1 MTPFAL
7 MAALTAAVLTPSPAA
22 AQPRMS
28 SEPITYTLRFPAPE
42 THYVEVEASVP
53 AGQPSIELMMAVWT
67 PGSYLVREY
76 ERHVEQVAAKGA
88 DGAALA
94 VTKTQKNRWRVEA
107 KGAPR
112 VTVTYRIYG
121 REMSVRTNWIES
133 RFALLNGAPT
143 FLTLAE
149 RGVTRPH
156 VVALSLPAAWKTSV
170 TSLAPVAGEP
180 HRYQAASYDELVDSP
195 ILAGNPT
202 VHRFDVGGKP
212 HVLANEGEAGVFDG
226 KRAAADVAR
235 IVAEHERFWGSL
247 PYERY
252 AFINVLSE
260 AGGGLEHKNSTVLMA
275 SRWATSTRRAYVNWL
290 TLASHEHFHAWNV
303 KRLRP
308 VELGPFDYERENPT
322 TSLWMVE
329 GFTAYYEHVMVRR
342 AGLTTDAEM
351 IDKITADIRDLQTT
365 PGRLAQAVE
374 TASLDAWIKYYRT
387 DENTPNTAISYY
399 TKGAVIAFVLDAKI
413 RKATNGAKSLDD
425 VMRLAYSRYAGAKGF
440 TEAEFKGA
448 VHEVAGRD
456 FGAWWTSVLQTTD
469 ELNYDEALEWLGLR
483 FKPVDRAPGA
493 GQGKAWLGATTKND
507 GGRLVVTQVKRGT
520 PAHEAGVNV
529 DDEVLAIDD
538 FRVRAEGLDRR
549 LEQYAPGRAVTL
561 LVARRDELVRIPVT
575 LGREPSDMWRL
586 EPRPDATPEQQA
598 HRKAWMGEAT
608 TSSGTP

>member
-1 MTPFAL
+1 MTRFAL
-7 MAALTAAVLTPSPAA
+7 MAALAAAVLTPLAA
-22 AQPRMS
+22 DAQPRMS
-28 SEPITYTLRFPAPE
+28 PEPITYTLRFPAPE

-76 ERHVEQVAAKGA
+76 ERHVEQVAAKGP

-94 VTKTQKNRWRVEA
+94 VTKTQKNRWRIET
-107 KGAPR
+107 KGAAR
-112 VTVTYRIYG
+112 VTVTYRVYG

-156 VVALSLPAAWKTSV
+156 VVALSLPDAWKTSV
-170 TSLAPVAGEP
+170 TSLAPAGGEA
-180 HRYQAASYDELVDSP
+180 HHYRAASYDELVDSP
-195 ILAGNPT
+195 ILLGNPT
-202 VHRFDVGGKP
+202 VHRFEVGGKP

-226 KRAAADVAR
+226 ERAAADLAK
-235 IVAEHERFWGSL
+235 IVAEAQRFWGSL

-260 AGGGLEHKNSTVLMA
+260 TGGGLEHKDSTVLMA

-290 TLASHEHFHAWNV
+290 TLAAHEHFHAWNV

-322 TSLWMVE
+322 TGLWIAE
-329 GFTAYYEHVMVRR
+329 GFTAYYEHVLVRR
-342 AGLTTDAEM
+342 AGLMTDAEL
-351 IDKITADIRDLQTT
+351 IDGISSDIRDLQTT
-365 PGRLAQAVE
+365 PGRLTQPVE
-374 TASLDAWIKYYRT
+374 TASLDAWIKYYRS

-399 TKGAVIAFVLDAKI
+399 TKGSVIAFVLDAKI

-425 VMRLAYSRYAGAKGF
+425 VLRLAYTRYAGAKGF
-440 TEAEFKGA
+440 TEADFKA
-448 VHEVAGRD
+448 VVHEVAGRD
-456 FGAWWTSVLQTTD
+456 FGAWWTSVLQTTE
-469 ELNYDEALEWLGLR
+469 ELNYDEALEWFGLR
-483 FKPVDRAPGA
+483 FKPVEQGPGA
-493 GQGKAWLGATTKND
+493 GGKAWLGATTKND

-520 PAHEAGVNV
+520 PAHQAGINV
-529 DDEVLAIDD
+529 DDEILAIDD

-575 LGREPSDMWRL
+575 LGREPADTWRL

-598 HRKAWMGEAT
+598 HRKAWMGEST

>member
-1 MTPFAL
+1 
-7 MAALTAAVLTPSPAA
+7 MAALAAAVLTPSPAA

-76 ERHVEQVAAKGA
+76 ERHVEQVAAKGP

-112 VTVTYRIYG
+112 VTVTYRVYG

-170 TSLAPVAGEP
+170 TSLAPVAGEA
-180 HRYQAASYDELVDSP
+180 HRYRAASYDELVDSP

-202 VHRFDVGGKP
+202 VHRFEVGGKP

-235 IVAEHERFWGSL
+235 IVAEHERFWGGL

-260 AGGGLEHKNSTVLMA
+260 AGRRPRAQGFDGADGQPLGDRHAPGLRDLADPGRARALPRLEREA
-275 SRWATSTRRAYVNWL
+275 AAARRARAV
-290 TLASHEHFHAWNV
+290 
-303 KRLRP
+303 RLRA
-308 VELGPFDYERENPT
+308 REPDDQPLDRRGLHRLLRARAGAARRADDRRRDDRRDRVGHPR
-322 TSLWMVE
+322 S
-329 GFTAYYEHVMVRR
+329 ADARR
-342 AGLTTDAEM
+342 AG
-351 IDKITADIRDLQTT
+351 
-365 PGRLAQAVE
+365 
-374 TASLDAWIKYYRT
+374 
-387 DENTPNTAISYY
+387 
-399 TKGAVIAFVLDAKI
+399 
-413 RKATNGAKSLDD
+413 
-425 VMRLAYSRYAGAKGF
+425 
-440 TEAEFKGA
+440 
-448 VHEVAGRD
+448 
-456 FGAWWTSVLQTTD
+456 
-469 ELNYDEALEWLGLR
+469 
-483 FKPVDRAPGA
+483 
-493 GQGKAWLGATTKND
+493 
-507 GGRLVVTQVKRGT
+507 
-520 PAHEAGVNV
+520 
-529 DDEVLAIDD
+529 
-538 FRVRAEGLDRR
+538 
-549 LEQYAPGRAVTL
+549 
-561 LVARRDELVRIPVT
+561 
-575 LGREPSDMWRL
+575 
-586 EPRPDATPEQQA
+586 
-598 HRKAWMGEAT
+598 
-608 TSSGTP
+608 